1 MLNSSFAGRP
11 GPPPQA
17 SRPLGPDTTVTVCKP
32 LFDLLHAG
40 LLAADW

>member
-1 MLNSSFAGRP
+1 MREGQATAAP
-11 GPPPQA
+11 QPQA
-17 SRPLGPDTTVTVCKP
+17 SRPLGLDTTVTVRKP